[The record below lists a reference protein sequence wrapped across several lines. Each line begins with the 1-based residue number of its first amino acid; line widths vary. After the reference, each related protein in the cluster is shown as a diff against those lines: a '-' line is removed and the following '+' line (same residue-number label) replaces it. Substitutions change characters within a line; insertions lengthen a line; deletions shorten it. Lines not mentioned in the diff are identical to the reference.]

1 MTADP
6 PEAVRRAEQVAA
18 HLFLLAGQHPGTTA
32 AESLA
37 AAHWYGL
44 AAERYGYAGVWIAEH
59 HFTSYGACPSAPA
72 FAAHLLGA
80 TRRVTVGTA
89 ACILSNRHPVAL
101 AEEAVLLDELSGG
114 RFALGVARGG
124 PWVDLEV
131 FGTGLDRYTDG
142 FAESVDLLT
151 SWLQG
156 DEYIAG
162 SGRFPFRPVRVV
174 PRPRRQIPVWIAAT
188 SVPTVELAARRG
200 LPLLLG
206 MHATNP
212 EKAELLD
219 RYAQVAAAHGHR
231 PASAAHASAHL
242 AHVADTDAEAEGAVR
257 AALPGLLAGT
267 DEYVRIDG
275 SSSPRPERSRY
286 VDTLLDI
293 HPVGGPARCRQRI
306 AEAAAVPG
314 VRHLLLMVEAAG
326 GRQTTLDNIARLASE
341 VLDLT
346 APNPPLDDSVDGRV
360 RRPVPTR

>member
-6 PEAVRRAEQVAA
+6 PEAVRRVGQVAA

-37 AAHWYGL
+37 AAHRYGL

-80 TRRVTVGTA
+80 TRHVTVGTA

-142 FAESVDLLT
+142 FADSVDLLT
-151 SWLQG
+151 RWLQG
-156 DEYIAG
+156 DEYVAG
-162 SGRFPFRPVRVV
+162 TNRFPFRAVRVV
-174 PRPRRQIPVWIAAT
+174 PGPRRHIPVWIAAT
-188 SVPTVELAARRG
+188 SISTVELAARRG

-206 MHATNP
+206 MHATNT
-212 EKAELLD
+212 EKAELLE
-219 RYAQVAAAHGHR
+219 RYAQISVSHGHR
-231 PASAAHASAHL
+231 PAAAPHASAHL
-242 AHVADTDAEAEGAVR
+242 AYVADTDTEAKAAVR
-257 AALPGLLAGT
+257 AALPGLLSGT

-275 SSSPRPERSRY
+275 SPSPRPERSRY

-293 HPVGGPARCRQRI
+293 HPVGGPAHCRQRL

-326 GRQTTLDNIARLASE
+326 GRQTTLDNIARLASQ

-346 APNPPLDDSVDGRV
+346 PPGPSGWDSTDGRV
-360 RRPVPTR
+360 RRPVPAQ